1 MHIVCTCFQNK
12 YLCLFLE
19 QIYCPELLLLVPS
32 AVVVH
37 SLQTLFRLKATYK
50 MLLVKHSVT
59 KIVEI
64 NWKTLTAGYSD
75 LHSWQL
81 CHLFIFLLL
90 FFSDPWAG
98 DVQVAKMHVL
108 KWAFG
113 GVCPCVCPCM
123 CTCMYFWFPA
133 PGCYSCCGISC
144 YIIASISLGLLQYFF
159 NAVLWHSSFQTLKNS
174 PTSFSALQ
182 HKLLGHVL
190 YSAIAKPYNPYW
202 IQSERDRNSVLGR
215 KGV

>member
-64 NWKTLTAGYSD
+64 NWKTNCRILRFTFLTVVSLVYIPVAV
-75 LHSWQL
+75 
-81 CHLFIFLLL
+81 
-90 FFSDPWAG
+90 FFRSLGWRCSSCQDTCLKMSFWG
-98 DVQVAKMHVL
+98 SVSMCLSMHVYVHVFL
-108 KWAFG
+108 
-113 GVCPCVCPCM
+113 VSS
-123 CTCMYFWFPA
+123 TR
-133 PGCYSCCGISC
+133 
-144 YIIASISLGLLQYFF
+144 
-159 NAVLWHSSFQTLKNS
+159 VL
-174 PTSFSALQ
+174 
-182 HKLLGHVL
+182 
-190 YSAIAKPYNPYW
+190 
-202 IQSERDRNSVLGR
+202 
-215 KGV
+215 